1 MGRTRRQAVGVVST
15 MERLRADDINQKTL
29 SMLTDTTTVVR
40 FETGRLPTMALKLM
54 IRQPLFVVES

>member
-1 MGRTRRQAVGVVST
+1 